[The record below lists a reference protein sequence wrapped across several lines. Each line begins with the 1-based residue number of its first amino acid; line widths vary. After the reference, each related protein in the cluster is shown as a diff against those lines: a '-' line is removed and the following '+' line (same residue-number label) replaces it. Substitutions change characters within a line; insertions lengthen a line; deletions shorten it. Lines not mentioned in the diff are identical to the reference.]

1 MVDTVCIK
9 LLRGRAFVAL
19 IFLLLGS
26 VLQCE
31 AWVQPHGWSQ
41 RRLVSPTAL
50 SMVESVTMVSLD
62 NHEEIGEELAGSV
75 QRWLDIEWMPQD
87 VHMRMGQS
95 CKRSYIAC
103 REAGDD
109 DLMLIMTSI
118 TDDLTSKWS
127 EYDKDAFVNAW
138 DISNYASD
146 FLINK
151 VGNIEGCQCSA
162 TIH

>member
-1 MVDTVCIK
+1 MVNTSCNM
-9 LLRGRAFVAL
+9 LLRGHTFVAL
-19 IFLLLGS
+19 IFLFFGS

-31 AWVQPHGWSQ
+31 AWIQPHGWSQ

-50 SMVESVTMVSLD
+50 SMVESLTVATLD
-62 NHEEIGEELAGSV
+62 NHEKIGEELSGSV

-87 VHMRMGQS
+87 VHVRMGES
-95 CKRSYIAC
+95 CKRSYIYC
-103 REAGDD
+103 REAGED
-109 DLMLIMTSI
+109 DLMMIMTTI
-118 TDDLTSKWS
+118 IDDLTDSWS

-146 FLINK
+146 FLTSK
-151 VGNIEGCQCSA
+151 VGVDGCQCSA